1 MKNFLV
7 AFIIFLVWSFFGLW
21 LYSWVGRPINTSDSV
36 KDSIA
41 TQNTNQTND
50 VDQTV
55 ELPGAKEITNAKIDT
70 LQLKEN
76 TTEIKDTIAIT
87 KGLKAINQNND
98 IIFLFEQGIALIK
111 NTAVIEIPVDIVDF
125 KYKINTY
132 LIEHKDEELE
142 ILSFYDASENIEMPN
157 FGMQRGRKVK
167 DILIETGIESERIVV
182 RPIIKSLPFDNS
194 GKLAN
199 GITFNFKPLD
209 EERIELLK
217 SSLPE
222 SKTLYPNFVNND
234 IFVNEPLQNLLDE
247 AKTVLSKNP
256 SAVIEVIGHTDNIG
270 NANDNY
276 LLGLNYARQVRWYLV
291 NKGGINTERVIASS
305 AGESK
310 SIATNA
316 TERGRTLNRRI
327 EIIYKNR

>member
-21 LYSWVGRPINTSDSV
+21 LYSWLGNPINTENAV
-36 KDSIA
+36 TETIA
-41 TQNTNQTND
+41 TQNLNSTESSEEIGTIPSTN
-50 VDQTV
+50 
-55 ELPGAKEITNAKIDT
+55 ELQIDT
-70 LQLKEN
+70 LNLEEN
-76 TTEIKDTIAIT
+76 TSEIKDTIPIT

-98 IIFLFEQGIALIK
+98 IIFLFEEGIAIIK
-111 NTAVIEIPVDIVDF
+111 NTASIEIPMEIVDF

-132 LIEHKDEELE
+132 LIEHENEELE

-167 DILIETGIESERIVV
+167 DILVETGIEPERIVI
-182 RPIIKSLPFDNS
+182 RPIIKSLPFQNT
-194 GKLAN
+194 GKLSN
-199 GITFNFKPLD
+199 GITFKFTSLD
-209 EERIELLK
+209 EKRIELLK

-234 IFVNEPLQNLLDE
+234 IFVNESLQNLLDE
-247 AKTVLSKNP
+247 TKTVLSSNP
-256 SAVIEVIGHTDNIG
+256 NAVIEIIGHTDNIG

-291 NKGGINTERVIASS
+291 NKGGIDPERVIASS

-316 TERGRTLNRRI
+316 TERGRTLNRRL